1 MTHVGNCIRNAQVR
15 SGISS
20 KDMCDHCGVVRQQL
34 HRWHKAEDMR
44 LSKVYMFAEYF
55 DMTLPEFLSMDK

>member
-1 MTHVGNCIRNAQVR
+1 
-15 SGISS
+15 
-20 KDMCDHCGVVRQQL
+20 MCDHFGVVRQQL